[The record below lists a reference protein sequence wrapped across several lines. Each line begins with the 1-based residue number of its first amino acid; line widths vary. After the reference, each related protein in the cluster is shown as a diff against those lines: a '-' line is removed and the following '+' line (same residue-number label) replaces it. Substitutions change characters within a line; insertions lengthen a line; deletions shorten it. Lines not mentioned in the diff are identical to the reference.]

1 MNPAAPLLLLAA
13 AAGKPAPAA
22 RREIVPVAP
31 AAYVSKVVAPHRGRV
46 LVVNFWAT
54 WCEPCREELP
64 SLVAAW
70 KESKGS
76 FDVVLVSADSPRLK
90 DTVVPAVL
98 DGLGA
103 PFPCFLEQADDPE
116 KFIDAVDPKWE
127 GELPHT
133 IVYDR
138 RGKPAATA
146 AGLRTKD
153 QFARMVAAAAAR

>member
-1 MNPAAPLLLLAA
+1 
-13 AAGKPAPAA
+13 
-22 RREIVPVAP
+22 
-31 AAYVSKVVAPHRGRV
+31 V

-70 KESKGS
+70 RESKGA
-76 FDVVLVSADSPRLK
+76 FDVVLVSADSARLK

-98 DGLGA
+98 DGLGV
-103 PFPCFLEQADDPE
+103 PFRCFLEQADDPQE
-116 KFIDAVDPKWE
+116 FIDAVDPKWE

-138 RGKPAATA
+138 RGRPAAVA
-146 AGLRTKD
+146 AGLRTKA
-153 QFARMVAAAAAR
+153 QFAEMVAAAR